1 MFEDMLQ
8 AIVFV
13 IIFLAVF
20 IQSMSGFGLA
30 LVSMALLPGIIGVQ
44 IAAPLVALVG
54 IPLEFLLLLKY
65 RSALNFYAVWPLII
79 ASLFGIPLGIYGLK
93 RVDEEIVLTILGIV
107 ITGYAIYSLFEVKL
121 PQMKHPTWAYGSGFF
136 AGLLGGAYNTAG
148 PPVIIYGNCRGW
160 LPAEFKGNLQSFFLV
175 GTLFV
180 AAAHAL
186 SGNLTEVVWVDFL
199 WAVPAIGLGFVAGT
213 WLDRYLNPELFRKV
227 VLVLLILMG
236 LRLIF

>member
-1 MFEDMLQ
+1 MFEDMPQ
-8 AIVFV
+8 AIVFGV
-13 IIFLAVF
+13 IFLAVF
-20 IQSMSGFGLA
+20 VQSMSGFGLA
-30 LVSMALLPGIIGVQ
+30 LVSMALLPGIVGIQV
-44 IAAPLVALVG
+44 AAPLVALVG
-54 IPLEFLLLLKY
+54 IPLEILLLLKY
-65 RSALNFYAVWPLII
+65 RSALNIHEVWPLII
-79 ASLFGIPLGIYGLK
+79 ASLFGIPLGIFVLK

-107 ITGYAIYSLFEVKL
+107 ITGYALYSLLEVKL
-121 PQMKHPTWAYGSGFF
+121 PQMNHPTWAYGSGFL
-136 AGLLGGAYNTAG
+136 AGLLGGAYNTGG

-175 GTLFV
+175 VTLFV

-213 WLDRYLNPELFRKV
+213 WLDRYLNPAVFRKV
-227 VLVLLILMG
+227 VLVLLVLLG

>member
-1 MFEDMLQ
+1 MFEDMPQ
-8 AIVFV
+8 IIVFGV
-13 IIFLAVF
+13 ILLAVF
-20 IQSMSGFGLA
+20 VQSMAGFGLA
-30 LVSMALLPGIIGVQ
+30 LVSMALLPGIVGIQV
-44 IAAPLVALVG
+44 AAPLVALVG
-54 IPLEFLLLLKY
+54 IPLEFLLLVKY
-65 RSALNFYAVWPLII
+65 RSELNISAVWPLIL
-79 ASLFGIPLGIYGLK
+79 ASLFGIPLGIYVLK
-93 RVDEEIVLTILGIV
+93 RVDEDIVLTFLGIV
-107 ITGYAIYSLFEVKL
+107 ITGYALYFLLEVKL
-121 PQMKHPTWAYGSGFF
+121 PQMKHPIWAYGSGFF

-180 AAAHAL
+180 VAAHVL

-199 WAVPAIGLGFVAGT
+199 WVIPAIGLGFVAGT
-213 WLDRYLNPELFRKV
+213 WLDRYLNPEVFRKV

>member
-1 MFEDMLQ
+1 MPQ
-8 AIVFV
+8 AIVFGV
-13 IIFLAVF
+13 IFLAVF
-20 IQSMSGFGLA
+20 VQSLSGFGLA
-30 LVSMALLPGIIGVQ
+30 LVSMALLPGIVGIQV
-44 IAAPLVALVG
+44 AAPLVALVG
-54 IPLEFLLLLKY
+54 IPLEFMLLLKY
-65 RSALNFYAVWPLII
+65 RSALNFVAVWPLII
-79 ASLFGIPLGIYGLK
+79 ASLFGIPLGIYVLK

-107 ITGYAIYSLFEVKL
+107 ITGFALYSLLEIKL
-121 PQMKHPTWAYGSGFF
+121 PQMNHPTWAYGSGFF

-186 SGNLTEVVWVDFL
+186 SGNLTEVVLIDFL
-199 WAVPAIGLGFVAGT
+199 WVLPPIGLGFVAGT
-213 WLDRYLNPELFRKV
+213 SLDRYINPAIFRKV
-227 VLVLLILMG
+227 VLVLLVLMG

>member
-1 MFEDMLQ
+1 MPQ
-8 AIVFV
+8 AIVFGV
-13 IIFLAVF
+13 IFFAVF
-20 IQSMSGFGLA
+20 VQSMSGFGYA
-30 LVSMALLPGIIGVQ
+30 LVSMALLPGIVGIQV
-44 IAAPLVALVG
+44 AAPLVALVG
-54 IPLEFLLLLKY
+54 IPLEFMLLLKY

-79 ASLFGIPLGIYGLK
+79 ASLFGIPLGIYVLK

-107 ITGYAIYSLFEVKL
+107 ITGYALYSLLEIKL
-121 PQMKHPTWAYGSGFF
+121 PQMNHPTWAYGSGFF

-148 PPVIIYGNCRGW
+148 PPVIVYGNCRRW

-186 SGNLTEVVWVDFL
+186 SGNLTEVVLVDFL
-199 WAVPAIGLGFVAGT
+199 WVLPPIGLGFVAGT
-213 WLDRYLNPELFRKV
+213 SLDRYINPAIFRKV
-227 VLVLLILMG
+227 VLVLLVLMG

>member
-1 MFEDMLQ
+1 L
-8 AIVFV
+8 
-13 IIFLAVF
+13 
-20 IQSMSGFGLA
+20 GFT
-30 LVSMALLPGIIGVQ
+30 V
-44 IAAPLVALVG
+44 
-54 IPLEFLLLLKY
+54 K
-65 RSALNFYAVWPLII
+65 
-79 ASLFGIPLGIYGLK
+79 K

-107 ITGYAIYSLFEVKL
+107 ITGYALYSLLEVKL
-121 PQMKHPTWAYGSGFF
+121 PQMKHPSWAYGSGFF

-180 AAAHAL
+180 VAAHAL

-199 WAVPAIGLGFVAGT
+199 WVLPAIGLGFVAGT

>member
-1 MFEDMLQ
+1 MFEDMPQ
-8 AIVFV
+8 IIVFGV
-13 IIFLAVF
+13 IFLAVF
-20 IQSMSGFGLA
+20 VQSMAGFGLA
-30 LVSMALLPGIIGVQ
+30 LVSMALLPGIVGIQV
-44 IAAPLVALVG
+44 AAPLVALVS
-54 IPLEFLLLLKY
+54 IPLEFLLLVKY
-65 RSALNFYAVWPLII
+65 RSELNISAVWPLIL
-79 ASLFGIPLGIYGLK
+79 ASMFGIPLGIYVLK
-93 RVDEEIVLTILGIV
+93 RVDEDIVLTFLGIV
-107 ITGYAIYSLFEVKL
+107 ITGYALYSLLEVKL
-121 PQMKHPTWAYGSGFF
+121 PQMKHPIWAYGSGFF

-180 AAAHAL
+180 VAAHVL

-199 WAVPAIGLGFVAGT
+199 WVIPAIGLGFVAGT
-213 WLDRYLNPELFRKV
+213 WLDRYLNPEVFRKV

>member
-1 MFEDMLQ
+1 MFEDMPQ
-8 AIVFV
+8 IIVFGV
-13 IIFLAVF
+13 ILLAVF
-20 IQSMSGFGLA
+20 VQSMAGFGLA
-30 LVSMALLPGIIGVQ
+30 LVSMALLPGIVGIQV
-44 IAAPLVALVG
+44 AALLVALVG
-54 IPLEFLLLLKY
+54 IPLEFLLLVKY
-65 RSALNFYAVWPLII
+65 RSELNISAVWPLIL
-79 ASLFGIPLGIYGLK
+79 ASLFGIPLGIYVLK
-93 RVDEEIVLTILGIV
+93 RVDEDIVLTFLGIV
-107 ITGYAIYSLFEVKL
+107 ITGYALYFLLEVNL
-121 PQMKHPTWAYGSGFF
+121 PQMKHPIWAYGSGFF

-180 AAAHAL
+180 VAAHVL

-199 WAVPAIGLGFVAGT
+199 WVIPAIGLGFVAGT
-213 WLDRYLNPELFRKV
+213 WLDRYLNPEVFRKV